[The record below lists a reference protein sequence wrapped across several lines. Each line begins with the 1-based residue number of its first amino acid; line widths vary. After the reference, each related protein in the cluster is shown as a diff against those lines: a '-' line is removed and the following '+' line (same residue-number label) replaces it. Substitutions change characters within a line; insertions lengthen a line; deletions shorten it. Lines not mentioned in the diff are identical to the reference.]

1 MITKTF
7 FDKYKSEDIHLFTLK
22 GDNIEVGI
30 IEYGAT
36 INFIK
41 FDGIDVELTYKDCQD
56 YIDNASYCGGTIGR
70 VGNRIAE
77 GVFTLN
83 GKEYHVAVNN
93 GKNHLHGGI
102 EGFDKKIFKSEV
114 QEDKLVMTYLSK
126 DMEEGYPG
134 NLSLKVTY
142 SVKGNTLFVDYEATS
157 DQDTLWSPT
166 NHAYFN
172 LDGQEKGY
180 CHNNL
185 LMINADYYNPVDA
198 NLIPDE
204 KKSVEGTI
212 FDFRKLKKIATD
224 IDNEELK
231 SFAGYDHNFICN
243 DSLIC
248 EARSTLTNIGM
259 KIYSNLPG
267 AQFYSG
273 GPAKRG
279 FAIEPQLV
287 PNAINNNKYTKP
299 ILHKDEVKKEYIEYS
314 FFKVN

>member
-102 EGFDKKIFKSEV
+102 EGFDKKSSRAK
-114 QEDKLVMTYLSK
+114 Y
-126 DMEEGYPG
+126 
-134 NLSLKVTY
+134 
-142 SVKGNTLFVDYEATS
+142 
-157 DQDTLWSPT
+157 
-166 NHAYFN
+166 
-172 LDGQEKGY
+172 
-180 CHNNL
+180 
-185 LMINADYYNPVDA
+185 
-198 NLIPDE
+198 
-204 KKSVEGTI
+204 
-212 FDFRKLKKIATD
+212 KKI
-224 IDNEELK
+224 N
-231 SFAGYDHNFICN
+231 
-243 DSLIC
+243 
-248 EARSTLTNIGM
+248 
-259 KIYSNLPG
+259 
-267 AQFYSG
+267 
-273 GPAKRG
+273 
-279 FAIEPQLV
+279 
-287 PNAINNNKYTKP
+287 
-299 ILHKDEVKKEYIEYS
+299 
-314 FFKVN
+314 